1 MIEVQNLS
9 HDIHG
14 APILRDISVTVP
26 KGGVVALVGPNG
38 AGKSTL
44 LSLMARLIPR
54 QRGRITVDELVVGES
69 DDKDLARRLA
79 ILPQTVHAA
88 SRLTVRDLVGF
99 GRYPYHRGRPTP
111 DDRAMVEDG
120 MRLSDLLPLAERSLD
135 TLSGGQ
141 RQRAFVAMTYVQDTD
156 YLLLDEPLN
165 NLDLAASR
173 ALMARLRD
181 LADNK
186 DRTVIIVLH
195 DINFATAYAD
205 RVLVMKEG
213 RLCADGAPQDVITET
228 LIQSVFE
235 TDAPLRTVEGRP
247 VVMV

>member
-54 QRGRITVDELVVGES
+54 QQGLITVDELVVGES

-120 MRLSDLLPLAERSLD
+120 MRLFDLLPLAERSLD

>member
-54 QRGRITVDELVVGES
+54 QQGRITVDELVVGES

-99 GRYPYHRGRPTP
+99 GRYPYHRGRPTS

-120 MRLSDLLPLAERSLD
+120 MRLFDLLPLAERSLD

-213 RLCADGAPQDVITET
+213 RLCADGAPQDVITEA

>member
-14 APILRDISVTVP
+14 APILRDITVTVP

-38 AGKSTL
+38 AGKSTM

-54 QRGRITVDELVVGES
+54 QQGRITVDELVVGES

-120 MRLSDLLPLAERSLD
+120 MRLFDLLPLAERSLD

-205 RVLVMKEG
+205 H
-213 RLCADGAPQDVITET
+213 VITET

>member
-54 QRGRITVDELVVGES
+54 QQGRITVDELVVGES

-120 MRLSDLLPLAERSLD
+120 MRLFDLLPLAERSLD

>member
-9 HDIHG
+9 HDIHC

-54 QRGRITVDELVVGES
+54 QQGRITVDELVVGES

-99 GRYPYHRGRPTP
+99 GRYPYHRGRPTS

-120 MRLSDLLPLAERSLD
+120 MRLFDLLPLAERSLD

>member
-14 APILRDISVTVP
+14 APVLRDISVTVP

-54 QRGRITVDELVVGES
+54 QQGRITVDELVVGES

-120 MRLSDLLPLAERSLD
+120 MRLFDLLPLAERSLD

>member
-9 HDIHG
+9 HHIHG
-14 APILRDISVTVP
+14 APILSEISVTVP

-44 LSLMARLIPR
+44 LSLMARLIP
-54 QRGRITVDELVVGES
+54 QQQGRITVDELIVAES
-69 DDKDLARRLA
+69 DDKELARRLA

-99 GRYPYHRGRPTP
+99 GRYPYHRGRPTSE
-111 DDRAMVEDG
+111 DRAKVEEG
-120 MRLSDLLPLAERSLD
+120 LGLFDLLPLADRSLD

-186 DRTVIIVLH
+186 GRTIIIVLH

-205 RVLVMKEG
+205 RVLVMKNG
-213 RLCADGAPQDVITET
+213 CLCADGAPRDVVTAD
-228 LIQSVFE
+228 LIRGIFE
-235 TDAPLRTVEGRP
+235 TDAPLHMVEGRP
-247 VVMV
+247 IVMV

>member
-54 QRGRITVDELVVGES
+54 QQGRITVDELVVGES

-120 MRLSDLLPLAERSLD
+120 MRLFDLLPLAERSLD

-213 RLCADGAPQDVITET
+213 RLCADGAPQDVITEA

>member
-54 QRGRITVDELVVGES
+54 QQGRITVDELVVGES

-120 MRLSDLLPLAERSLD
+120 MRLFDLLALAERSLD

-213 RLCADGAPQDVITET
+213 RLCADGAPQDVITEA

>member
-54 QRGRITVDELVVGES
+54 QQGRITVDELVVGES

-120 MRLSDLLPLAERSLD
+120 MHLFDLLSLAERSLD

-247 VVMV
+247 IVMV

>member
-1 MIEVQNLS
+1 
-9 HDIHG
+9 
-14 APILRDISVTVP
+14 
-26 KGGVVALVGPNG
+26 
-38 AGKSTL
+38 
-44 LSLMARLIPR
+44 
-54 QRGRITVDELVVGES
+54 
-69 DDKDLARRLA
+69 
-79 ILPQTVHAA
+79 
-88 SRLTVRDLVGF
+88 
-99 GRYPYHRGRPTP
+99 
-111 DDRAMVEDG
+111 
-120 MRLSDLLPLAERSLD
+120 MRLFDLLPLAERSLD

>member
-54 QRGRITVDELVVGES
+54 QQGRITVDELVVGES
-69 DDKDLARRLA
+69 DDKDLAKRLA

-120 MRLSDLLPLAERSLD
+120 MRLFDLLPLAERSLD

>member
-54 QRGRITVDELVVGES
+54 QQGRITVDELVVGES

-120 MRLSDLLPLAERSLD
+120 MRLFDLLPLAERSLD

-195 DINFATAYAD
+195 DINFATVYAD

>member
-54 QRGRITVDELVVGES
+54 QQGRITVDELVVGES

-120 MRLSDLLPLAERSLD
+120 MRLFDLWPLAERSLD

>member
-14 APILRDISVTVP
+14 APILRDISVSVP

-54 QRGRITVDELVVGES
+54 QQGRITVDELVVGES

-120 MRLSDLLPLAERSLD
+120 MRLFDLLPLAERSLD

>member
-54 QRGRITVDELVVGES
+54 QQGRITVDELVVGES

-120 MRLSDLLPLAERSLD
+120 MRLFDLLPLAERSLD

-213 RLCADGAPQDVITET
+213 RLCEDGAPQDVITEA

>member
-54 QRGRITVDELVVGES
+54 QQGRITVDELVVGES

-111 DDRAMVEDG
+111 DDRAMVGDG
-120 MRLSDLLPLAERSLD
+120 MRLFDLLPLAERSLD

>member
-14 APILRDISVTVP
+14 APILRDISVIVP

-54 QRGRITVDELVVGES
+54 QQGRITVDELVVGES

-120 MRLSDLLPLAERSLD
+120 MRLFDLLPLAERSLD

>member
-54 QRGRITVDELVVGES
+54 QQGRITVDELVVGES

-88 SRLTVRDLVGF
+88 TRLTVRDLVGF

-120 MRLSDLLPLAERSLD
+120 MRLFDLLPLAERSLD

-213 RLCADGAPQDVITET
+213 RLCEDGAPQDVITEA

>member
-14 APILRDISVTVP
+14 APILRDITVTVP

-38 AGKSTL
+38 AGKSTM

-54 QRGRITVDELVVGES
+54 QQGRITVDELVVGES

-120 MRLSDLLPLAERSLD
+120 MRLFDLLPLAERSLD

>member
-14 APILRDISVTVP
+14 APVLRDISVTVP

-54 QRGRITVDELVVGES
+54 QQGRITVDELVVGES

-99 GRYPYHRGRPTP
+99 GRYPYHRGRPTS

-120 MRLSDLLPLAERSLD
+120 MRLFDLLPLAERSLD

-195 DINFATAYAD
+195 DINFATVYAD

>member
-14 APILRDISVTVP
+14 APILRDISVIVP

-120 MRLSDLLPLAERSLD
+120 MRLFDLLPLAERSLD

>member
-54 QRGRITVDELVVGES
+54 QQGRITVDELVVGES

-111 DDRAMVEDG
+111 DDRAMVQDG
-120 MRLSDLLPLAERSLD
+120 MRLFDLLPLAERSLD

>member
-14 APILRDISVTVP
+14 APILRDISVSVP

-54 QRGRITVDELVVGES
+54 QQGRITVDELVVGES

-120 MRLSDLLPLAERSLD
+120 MRLFDLLALAERSLD

>member
-54 QRGRITVDELVVGES
+54 QQGRITVDELVVGES

-99 GRYPYHRGRPTP
+99 GRYPYHRGRPTH

-120 MRLSDLLPLAERSLD
+120 MRLFDLLPLAERSLD

>member
-54 QRGRITVDELVVGES
+54 QQGCITVDELVVGES

-120 MRLSDLLPLAERSLD
+120 MRLFDLLPLAERSLD

>member
-26 KGGVVALVGPNG
+26 KGGVTALVGPNG

-54 QRGRITVDELVVGES
+54 QQGRITVDELVVGES

-120 MRLSDLLPLAERSLD
+120 MRLFDLLPLAERSLD

>member
-54 QRGRITVDELVVGES
+54 QQGRITVDELVVGES

-79 ILPQTVHAA
+79 ILPQMVHAA

-99 GRYPYHRGRPTP
+99 GRYPYHRGRPTS

-120 MRLSDLLPLAERSLD
+120 MRLFDLLPLAERSLD

-213 RLCADGAPQDVITET
+213 RLCADGAPQDVITEK

-235 TDAPLRTVEGRP
+235 TDAPLCTVEGRP

>member
-14 APILRDISVTVP
+14 APILRDISVSVP

-54 QRGRITVDELVVGES
+54 QQGRITVDELVVGES

-120 MRLSDLLPLAERSLD
+120 MRLFDLLPLAERSLD

-181 LADNK
+181 LADNE

>member
-38 AGKSTL
+38 AGKSTM

-54 QRGRITVDELVVGES
+54 QQGRITVDELVVGES

-120 MRLSDLLPLAERSLD
+120 MRLFDLLPLAERSLD

>member
-54 QRGRITVDELVVGES
+54 QQGRITVDELVVGES

-120 MRLSDLLPLAERSLD
+120 MRLFDLLPLAERSLD

-228 LIQSVFE
+228 LIQSVFG

>member
-54 QRGRITVDELVVGES
+54 QQGRITVDELVVGES

-99 GRYPYHRGRPTP
+99 GRYPYHRGRPTS

-120 MRLSDLLPLAERSLD
+120 MRLFDLLPLAERSLD

>member
-9 HDIHG
+9 HHIHG
-14 APILRDISVTVP
+14 APILSEISVTVP

-44 LSLMARLIPR
+44 LSLMARLIP
-54 QRGRITVDELVVGES
+54 QQQGRITVDELVVGES
-69 DDKDLARRLA
+69 DDKELARRLA
-79 ILPQTVHAA
+79 ILPQAVHAA

-99 GRYPYHRGRPTP
+99 GRYPYHRGRPTSE
-111 DDRAMVEDG
+111 DRAKVEEG
-120 MRLSDLLPLAERSLD
+120 LGLFDLLTLADRPLD

-186 DRTVIIVLH
+186 GRTIIIVLH

-205 RVLVMKEG
+205 RVLVMKNG
-213 RLCADGAPQDVITET
+213 CLCADGAPRDVVTAD
-228 LIQSVFE
+228 LIRGVFE
-235 TDAPLRTVEGRP
+235 TDAPLRMVEGRP
-247 VVMV
+247 IVMV